1 MCFKP
6 VVTSTLIATYTHTHT
21 YIEHMKLNF
30 SMFHN
35 IEVDVNKVVK
45 STEQRKIKID
55 IHSMKLCFQNIEKAL
70 FLPHYHFRAGRLQYE
85 RHAHITE
92 NIHKRCV
99 IWCIT
104 KNCHYVKAIKYTN
117 SPSNL
122 CFRVESALNH
132 MAKYVVFV
140 CVCVCLA
147 HHTTLKTFGSS
158 GNLFF
163 EFNLL
168 HKLCVFFI
176 VSIFDDWEWEHSSA
190 CDDVVSAFHRSKV
203 CRLFA
208 TAQQLTH
215 TQTQRQTIQNLIN
228 KTKSH
233 INFAFIANEWYEQ
246 FYVKPHFHFTHLIP
260 INSQLL
266 VIMAKGS
273 YLPYTLLCFQL

>member
-1 MCFKP
+1 
-6 VVTSTLIATYTHTHT
+6 
-21 YIEHMKLNF
+21 
-30 SMFHN
+30 
-35 IEVDVNKVVK
+35 
-45 STEQRKIKID
+45 
-55 IHSMKLCFQNIEKAL
+55 MKLCFQNIEKAL

-208 TAQQLTH
+208 TAQQQHTH
-215 TQTQRQTIQNLIN
+215 TDTETDDSKLNQQDKIAYKFCFHCEWMIWTVLCEATLPFYPPHPNQFTIAGNN
-228 KTKSH
+228 G
-233 INFAFIANEWYEQ
+233 
-246 FYVKPHFHFTHLIP
+246 
-260 INSQLL
+260 
-266 VIMAKGS
+266 KG
-273 YLPYTLLCFQL
+273 